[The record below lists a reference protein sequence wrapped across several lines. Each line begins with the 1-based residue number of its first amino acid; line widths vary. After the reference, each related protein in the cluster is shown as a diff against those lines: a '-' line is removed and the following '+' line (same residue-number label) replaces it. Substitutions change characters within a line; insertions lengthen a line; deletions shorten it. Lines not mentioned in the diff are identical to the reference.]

1 MIRIAN
7 WILGAAAVAVT
18 VLPCPSAAQL
28 PSAAHLQDDPL
39 AIRRVVVSG
48 GIELHYVDRGTGVP
62 VVFVHGSLSDGGY
75 WNDQLGPFAASGYRA
90 NAYSRRYN
98 PPNTNIAQPGYSAA
112 TDADDLA
119 GLIEKLQLGK
129 VHVIGHSY
137 GAFTA
142 LFLAVKHPELVRTLV
157 LAEPPAVSLLAYL
170 PADQSELGRATLV
183 DIQERMVKP
192 MKTAFQKGDRA
203 AGLCAFMDFVLDDPH
218 AWDNMPDAARQDM
231 LNHAHE
237 WDIMMTSGELF
248 PDLDPQAVRNI
259 AAPTLLLSGE
269 KSYRFLAL
277 IDEELARLLPHNHR
291 IILRGATHRMW
302 FEQPE
307 PCRNAVLDFWRNQ
320 VSESESK

>member
-1 MIRIAN
+1 MIRTAN
-7 WILGAAAVAVT
+7 WILAAAAVAVT

-28 PSAAHLQDDPL
+28 PSAAHLKDDPL

-48 GIELHYVDRGTGVP
+48 GIELHYVERGTGVP

-75 WNDQLGPFAASGYRA
+75 WNDQLGPFAASGYHA
-90 NAYSRRYN
+90 IAYSRRYN
-98 PPNTNIAQPGYSAA
+98 PPNTNIAHPGYSAA

-157 LAEPPAVSLLAYL
+157 LAEPPAVSLLTYL
-170 PADQSELGRATLV
+170 PADQSAVGRATLA

-203 AGLCAFMDFVLDDPH
+203 AGLGAFMDFVLDDPH
-218 AWDNMPDAARQDM
+218 AWDNMPDAARLDT

-237 WDIMMTSGELF
+237 WDIMGPAANCF
-248 PDLDPQAVRNI
+248 PTWTRKRSATLPRQRCYSPGKNPI
-259 AAPTLLLSGE
+259 A
-269 KSYRFLAL
+269 
-277 IDEELARLLPHNHR
+277 
-291 IILRGATHRMW
+291 
-302 FEQPE
+302 
-307 PCRNAVLDFWRNQ
+307 FWL
-320 VSESESK
+320 

>member
-1 MIRIAN
+1 VRRQS
-7 WILGAAAVAVT
+7 LSPFFHVP
-18 VLPCPSAAQL
+18 LPHNF

-48 GIELHYVDRGTGVP
+48 GIELHYVERGTGVP
-62 VVFVHGSLSDGGY
+62 VVFVHSSLSDGGY
-75 WNDQLGPFAASGYRA
+75 WNYQLARFAASGYRA
-90 NAYSRRYN
+90 IAYSRRYN

-142 LFLAVKHPELVRTLV
+142 LSLAVKHPELVRTLV

-170 PADQSELGRATLV
+170 PADQSEVGRATLA
-183 DIQERMVKP
+183 DMQERMVKP

-203 AGLCAFMDFVLDDPH
+203 AGLRAFMDFVLDDPH
-218 AWDNMPDAARQDM
+218 AWDKMPDAARQDM

-248 PDLDPQAVRNI
+248 PDLDPQAARNI

-269 KSYRFLAL
+269 KSYSFLAL
-277 IDEELARLLPHNHR
+277 IDEELARLLPHDRR
-291 IILRGATHRMW
+291 IILHGPHTACGLSSPSPAATQSWTSGASR
-302 FEQPE
+302 
-307 PCRNAVLDFWRNQ
+307 
-320 VSESESK
+320 

>member
-48 GIELHYVDRGTGVP
+48 GIELHYVERGTGVP

-75 WNDQLGPFAASGYRA
+75 WNDQLGRFAASGYRA
-90 NAYSRRYN
+90 IAYSRRYN

-137 GAFTA
+137 GALTA

-170 PADQSELGRATLV
+170 PADQSEVGRATLA

-203 AGLCAFMDFVLDDPH
+203 AGLCAFMDFVLDDPD

-277 IDEELARLLPHNHR
+277 IDEELARLLPHNRR
-291 IILRGATHRMW
+291 IILHGATHRMW